1 VRKLFKNFI
10 ETTMVKVEKW
20 VNKSAQKKWGN
31 SSRPTG
37 SLRAPFFQLKDF
49 YIILNKRIK
58 N

>member
-1 VRKLFKNFI
+1 M

-37 SLRAPFFQLKDF
+37 SLRDPFFQLKDF